1 MYGSQCLAGDIM
13 LLCKY
18 QSVVSKLI
26 IQFQEW
32 KYPETV
38 IKNSL
43 YNNIQLEEQPIKA
56 LQAFPLRVEIHV
68 RLRIVIFKIFFH
80 LLVQILH
87 WQEWHEAL
95 KWVRDFM
102 LAVEYGREGSNLTQ
116 SCMDQELPLPG
127 CSVTAE
133 LENTLFV
140 FLKLLEFACIS
151 LHTLSFPKQP
161 GQHAAKAAM
170 QWCAPDGMMRYYLC
184 LRL

>member
-1 MYGSQCLAGDIM
+1 M

-43 YNNIQLEEQPIKA
+43 YNNIQLEELPIKA

-68 RLRIVIFKIFFH
+68 RLRIVICKIFFH

-87 WQEWHEAL
+87 
-95 KWVRDFM
+95 
-102 LAVEYGREGSNLTQ
+102 
-116 SCMDQELPLPG
+116 
-127 CSVTAE
+127 
-133 LENTLFV
+133 
-140 FLKLLEFACIS
+140 
-151 LHTLSFPKQP
+151 
-161 GQHAAKAAM
+161 
-170 QWCAPDGMMRYYLC
+170 
-184 LRL
+184 